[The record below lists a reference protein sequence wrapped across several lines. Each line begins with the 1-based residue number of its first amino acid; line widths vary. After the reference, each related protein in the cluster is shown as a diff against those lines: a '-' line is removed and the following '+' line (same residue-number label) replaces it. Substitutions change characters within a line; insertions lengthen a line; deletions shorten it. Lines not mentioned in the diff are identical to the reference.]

1 MKNWGS
7 LARLF
12 IELNLEKSG
21 TEEGSVQRI
30 LLVVHRNRALC
41 GPLKIRAFEF
51 FFLFLM
57 NSFRVFFYKK
67 KIIF

>member
-30 LLVVHRNRALC
+30 LLVVHRRALC

-57 NSFRVFFYKK
+57 NLFRVFFYKK
-67 KIIF
+67 KLFFD